1 MKKPHQQV
9 KEMQERFPDISS
21 TYLENFKIQQK
32 ARFAEIEALKAT
44 YNEIFQ
50 DLMIKLDSEN

>member
-1 MKKPHQQV
+1 
-9 KEMQERFPDISS
+9 MQERFPDISS